1 MRIAVIP
8 ARGGS
13 KRIPAKNIR
22 DFMGTP
28 VLQLTIE
35 KIIKFNFFQDVYVS
49 TEDEATSEI
58 AINCGAKILKRE
70 TSLSNDFATTLDVM
84 HDAVNQLRSDV
95 VEASDYVTCIYP
107 VTPLLKFKHLQE
119 AFRILE
125 KVNEGYVFVA
135 QNQSAQ
141 MSRSFYFNDIGK
153 IEMLFPAQE
162 KIRTQD
168 VTQIYSDAGLFY
180 TGKASTWLSRIPL
193 FGPESRFVEI
203 GKYDSVDIDTEEDW
217 KFAEELFRIRMG
229 NAQEE

>member
-1 MRIAVIP
+1 MGIP
-8 ARGGS
+8 
-13 KRIPAKNIR
+13 
-22 DFMGTP
+22 M
-28 VLQLTIE
+28 LQMTIE
-35 KIIKFNFFQDVYVS
+35 KIFKFNLFDDVYVS

-70 TSLSNDFATTLDVM
+70 ISLSDDFATTLDVM
-84 HDAVNQLRSDV
+84 HEAVNQLRSGILKV
-95 VEASDYVTCIYP
+95 NDYVTCVYP
-107 VTPLLKFKHLQE
+107 VTPMLQFKHLQE
-119 AFRILE
+119 AFMILE
-125 KVNEGYVFVA
+125 KVNGGYVFVA

-141 MSRSFYFNDIGK
+141 ISRSFYFNDIGK

-168 VTQIYSDAGLFY
+168 VTQVYSDAGLFY
-180 TGKASTWLSRIPL
+180 TGKASTWLSRTPL

-217 KFAEELFRIRMG
+217 KFTEELFRIRMR